1 MHDHCVILV
10 IFLVKIMCFQKILP
24 HDVTWHHFGTTSLF
38 KISMLCAQDLEFV
51 ISDKHTLLH
60 DFDQVPR
67 GATLQMFQLSKKK
80 RRLSCAA
87 RGEAKNEVI
96 TIATVVIALKNY

>member
-1 MHDHCVILV
+1 MKSSLWAAVVTQVVAHRTWDREVPSSIPLGRWAF
-10 IFLVKIMCFQKILP
+10 FLF
-24 HDVTWHHFGTTSLF
+24 SLF
-38 KISMLCAQDLEFV
+38 PFSLYQWCILN
-51 ISDKHTLLH
+51 
-60 DFDQVPR
+60 QVPR

-96 TIATVVIALKNY
+96 TIATVVIALKNS